1 MKFKIIFRFCL
12 QVFLLVSVCQ
22 PVVAVASEGKPAF
35 SVYRAEPTQSLA
47 ESDVYTVSVRTP
59 GSSEWQQVPV
69 WNCEVDMHHRSTAA
83 FAEFDMQSPLE
94 VQIRLVKPQAVQAD
108 SLPPMVRPSER
119 GIACTLAEE
128 GAVVQF
134 RLDRPEYLSVE
145 FGGDRHHNLHLFA
158 NPMLTETY
166 SGNEPRC
173 INWTG
178 KSAQDVFVENARL
191 IYFGP
196 GVHRPKDLPGEDIR
210 IPSNCTVYLAPGSV
224 VQARLVVD
232 HAKNV
237 RIIGRGIL
245 DHPLRGVEV
254 THSENV
260 LIDGI
265 TILNPRHYS
274 LFGGN
279 SRHLTIRNVKSF
291 SAGGWTDGFDLMSC
305 AHVKIE
311 NVFLRNSDDCLALYN
326 HRWWYWGN
334 TYDIDVRRAVLWCDF
349 AHPVHIGIH
358 GDDRCQKGEK
368 LYDVNIEDSDVL
380 RNTGDGILA
389 INCGDKNRIRNI
401 RFDRIRMEGI
411 DRGRLTDL
419 RVVYS
424 GAYNRAPGNFIDKVT
439 FSNITIDEASAAHFL
454 PSRIVDFDSFHRVKD
469 YTIENVVYGNRPHDS
484 ERDEIRQ
491 SQH

>member
-1 MKFKIIFRFCL
+1 MSSHFSARLCSL
-12 QVFLLVSVCQ
+12 ASLLLCACSLL
-22 PVVAVASEGKPAF
+22 AASAEQEQPAF
-35 SVYRAEPTQSLA
+35 AVYQPAPTKTLL
-47 ESDVYTVSVRTP
+47 ESEVYTVFVRTP
-59 GSSEWQQVPV
+59 GSAAWQQVPV

-83 FAEFDMQSPLE
+83 FAEFDMDSPVE
-94 VQIRLVKPQAVQAD
+94 VQVRLVKPSAMQAD
-108 SLPPMVRPSER
+108 SLPPVVRPTER
-119 GIACTLAEE
+119 GIDFALSESGT
-128 GAVVQF
+128 VMQF

-158 NPMLTETY
+158 NPMLKETY
-166 SGNEPRC
+166 TGHEPRC

-178 KSAQDVFVENARL
+178 KSAQDVFVNGARL

-196 GVHRPKDLPGEDIR
+196 GLHRPKDLPGEDIK

-254 THSENV
+254 THSKNV

-274 LFGGN
+274 VFGGA
-279 SRHLTIRNVKSF
+279 SSGLTIRNVKSF

-305 AHVKIE
+305 SHVKIE
-311 NVFLRNSDDCLALYN
+311 NVFLRNSDDCLAFYN

-334 TYDIDVRRAVLWCDF
+334 THDIDVRQAVLWCDF

-358 GDDRCQKGEK
+358 GDDRCKKGEV
-368 LYDVNIEDSDVL
+368 LYGVNIEDCDVL

-389 INCGDKNRIRNI
+389 INCGDNNTVRDI
-401 RFDRIRMEGI
+401 RFDHIRMEGI
-411 DRGRLTDL
+411 DRGRLTDM
-419 RVVYS
+419 RVVFS
-424 GAYNRAPGNFIDKVT
+424 GAYNRAPGNFIDRVT
-439 FSNITIDEASAAHFL
+439 FSNISVDEASAPHML
-454 PSRIVDFDSFHRVKD
+454 PSRIVDYDSSHGVKR
-469 YTIENVVYGNRPHDS
+469 YSIEHVMYGNRPHDS
-484 ERDEIRQ
+484 RVDEQREQ
-491 SQH
+491 K